1 METTEAIRE
10 WPAERR
16 PRERL
21 GALGAGEVSTAEL
34 LALVIGSGGAGESAL
49 GLATSLLSR
58 HGGSLRRLGSAS
70 PADLEGVPGIGPARS
85 SALCASLELGRR
97 MAAER
102 GRTARRISGPRDVS
116 RRLAPLLRD
125 RKQEEFWALYL
136 DTQNRVLSERRVT
149 VGLLNASLVHPREVF
164 APALRRS
171 AASVVVA
178 HNHPS
183 GDPEPSDE
191 DLAVTRQLG
200 ASGALLGIP
209 LRDHVVL
216 GADDYVSLRKRGCL
230 PVSSP
235 PRAAREARRS
245 RPATPPPGPERSPA
259 TGTPP

>member
-1 METTEAIRE
+1 METSGRIRE

-21 GALGAGEVSTAEL
+21 EARGAGEVSTAEL
-34 LALVIGSGGAGESAL
+34 LALVIGSGGAGETAL
-49 GLATSLLSR
+49 GLAASLLGR
-58 HGGSLRRLGSAS
+58 HGGSLRRLGAAS

-85 SALCASLELGRR
+85 AALCASLELGRR
-97 MAAER
+97 MSAER
-102 GRTARRISGPRDVS
+102 RRDGRRISGPRDVS

-183 GDPEPSDE
+183 GDPEPSEE

-230 PVSSP
+230 PVAAAPPASP
-235 PRAAREARRS
+235 HEPGEAAGDAA
-245 RPATPPPGPERSPA
+245 PDATDTPP
-259 TGTPP
+259 

>member
-1 METTEAIRE
+1 M
-10 WPAERR
+10 
-16 PRERL
+16 
-21 GALGAGEVSTAEL
+21 
-34 LALVIGSGGAGESAL
+34 
-49 GLATSLLSR
+49 
-58 HGGSLRRLGSAS
+58 
-70 PADLEGVPGIGPARS
+70 
-85 SALCASLELGRR
+85 
-97 MAAER
+97 
-102 GRTARRISGPRDVS
+102 S

-136 DTQNRVLSERRVT
+136 DTQNRVISERRVT

-183 GDPEPSDE
+183 GDPEPSRE
-191 DLAVTRQLG
+191 DVAVTRQLG

-230 PVSSP
+230 PAKS
-235 PRAAREARRS
+235 PRAPSARTHPD
-245 RPATPPPGPERSPA
+245 PADSGDPRDSAEA

>member
-1 METTEAIRE
+1 MGTTGRIRE

-21 GALGAGEVSTAEL
+21 GALGAGEISTAEL
-34 LALVIGSGGAGESAL
+34 LALVIGSGGAGETAL
-49 GLATSLLSR
+49 GLATSLLGR

-136 DTQNRVLSERRVT
+136 DTQNRVISERRVT

-183 GDPEPSDE
+183 GDPEPSEE
-191 DLAVTRQLG
+191 DVAVTRQLG

-230 PVSSP
+230 PVKS
-235 PRAAREARRS
+235 PRAPSARAHADPADSGGS
-245 RPATPPPGPERSPA
+245 RDAGEA